1 MFNRFKKWR
10 TERQNNR
17 FLVSEARRCLQE
29 LGISLPKSSDK
40 AVIAICV
47 RIGAGQLAAVCL
59 AKSCGEG
66 AVIQSFIA
74 PTIPARH
81 LDG

>member
-10 TERQNNR
+10 KKRQKKR
-17 FLVSEARRCLQE
+17 FLISEARRCMQE
-29 LGISLPKSSDK
+29 LGISMHKPSDK

-47 RIGAGQLAAVCL
+47 GIAAGHLAAMCL
-59 AKSCGEG
+59 AKSLGED

-74 PTIPARH
+74 PEKPAQH

>member
-10 TERQNNR
+10 KERQKKR
-17 FLVSEARRCLQE
+17 FLISEARRCMQE
-29 LGISLPKSSDK
+29 LEISKHNFSDK

-47 RIGAGQLAAVCL
+47 GIAAGHLAAMCL
-59 AKSCGEG
+59 AKSLGEG
-66 AVIQSFIA
+66 AVIQSLIG
-74 PTIPARH
+74 PTKPAQH

>member
-10 TERQNNR
+10 KEHQKKR
-17 FLVSEARRCLQE
+17 FLVSEARRCMQE
-29 LGISLPKSSDK
+29 LGISKHKSSDK

-47 RIGAGQLAAVCL
+47 GIGVGQLAAMCL
-59 AKSCGEG
+59 AKSLGED

-74 PTIPARH
+74 PVKPAQH

>member
-10 TERQNNR
+10 QERQKKR

-29 LGISLPKSSDK
+29 LGISMHKSSDK

-47 RIGAGQLAAVCL
+47 GIAAGQLAAICL
-59 AKSCGEG
+59 AKSLGEG
-66 AVIQSFIA
+66 AVIQSFLA
-74 PTIPARH
+74 PTIPAQH

>member
-10 TERQNNR
+10 QERQKKR

-29 LGISLPKSSDK
+29 MGISMHKSSDK

-47 RIGAGQLAAVCL
+47 GVGVGQLAAMCL
-59 AKSCGEG
+59 AKSLGEG

-74 PTIPARH
+74 LTIPAQH
-81 LDG
+81 VDG